1 MSGYTIDRIATI
13 PFSKESNVKMQT
25 RSVDSILKIYLSINL
40 SLVSRINMPTPICKL
55 KRVNQGNSAP
65 STTSTTVSKTLEE
78 DAKKLLEAR
87 NKQDQRY
94 FPTLHIPSR
103 PRIPGAL
110 Q

>member
-1 MSGYTIDRIATI
+1 M
-13 PFSKESNVKMQT
+13 K
-25 RSVDSILKIYLSINL
+25 
-40 SLVSRINMPTPICKL
+40 PTPTCKL
-55 KRVNQGNSAP
+55 KRVNQGSFA
-65 STTSTTVSKTLEE
+65 TTSTTISKTLEE

-94 FPTLHIPSR
+94 FPTLPLASH